1 MKPLASIVVISALGA
16 GCTMGPHYVR
26 PAIEVPAA
34 YRADA
39 PPAGLEPAS
48 VASLADSAWV
58 ELFHDDALTSLVK
71 TALTRNADVRIA
83 AERVLQ
89 ARERYRIAGADR
101 LPTVDAAVSG
111 TTNQRS
117 EVGAVIVPPGV
128 ARRIDSMRGTFNL
141 GWELDVWG
149 RVRSLEA
156 AAKARYLA
164 TDEARHG
171 VQTTLVADVSQTYL
185 TLRSLDAQLA
195 IARRTRELAADGYR
209 LTDLRRARGVAT
221 GLDVRQAEQLQLTVD
236 GQIAGLERA
245 IAQTENALS
254 VLLAASP
261 GDIARGQALAEMP
274 LPPNVP
280 AGLPSSLLER
290 RPDIRQAEQQLTAA
304 HADVAVAR
312 AQFFPR
318 ISLTGVLGVE
328 SRTLSNIVGTDA
340 GLFNLTGQALAP
352 IFNRGRNRASLRLA
366 ESVER
371 ELVVRYEQSIQQAL
385 REVSDALIAYRTTT
399 SQRDTQGRLVA
410 SLRDASRLSL
420 QRYQGG
426 LDSYL
431 QVLDAQRTLFQ
442 SELGLAALQQQA
454 LGAVVELYRALGG
467 GWSDQPP
474 VPATR

>member
-1 MKPLASIVVISALGA
+1 MRRLASVVAITALSA

-26 PAIEVPAA
+26 PSIDVPAA
-34 YRADA
+34 YREPVPAAGEDA
-39 PPAGLEPAS
+39 ASAAGL
-48 VASLADSAWV
+48 ADTAWV

-89 ARERYRIAGADR
+89 ARERFHVTSADR
-101 LPTVDAAVSG
+101 WPTLDAGLSG
-111 TTNQRS
+111 TANQRS
-117 EVGAVIVPPGV
+117 EVGAAIVPAGV
-128 ARRIDSMRGTFNL
+128 PRQIDTVRGSFNI
-141 GWELDVWG
+141 GWEVDVWG
-149 RVRSLEA
+149 RVRRLQESA
-156 AAKARYLA
+156 RARYLA
-164 TDEARHG
+164 TEEARHG
-171 VQTTLVADVSQTYL
+171 VLTTLVADVSQTYL
-185 TLRSLDAQLA
+185 ALRSLDAQLE
-195 IARRTRELAADGYR
+195 IAQRTRGLAADGFR

-221 GLDVRQAEQLQLTVD
+221 ALDVRQAEQLQLTVD

-254 VLLAASP
+254 VLLAMPP
-261 GDIARGQALAEMP
+261 GDIARGQALAVMP
-274 LPPNVP
+274 LPPSVP

-290 RPDIRQAEQQLTAA
+290 RPDIRQAEQQLIAVNA
-304 HADVAVAR
+304 EIGVAR

-328 SRTLSNIVGTDA
+328 SRSLGNVLTARA
-340 GLFNLTGQALAP
+340 GLFTLTGQAVAP
-352 IFNRGRNRASLRLA
+352 IFNAGRNRANLRLA
-366 ESVER
+366 ESAQR
-371 ELVVRYEQSIQQAL
+371 ELVVNYEQSIHQAL

-399 SQRDTQGRLVA
+399 AQRETQGRLVA

-467 GWSDQPP
+467 GWSDAPA
-474 VPATR
+474 VP